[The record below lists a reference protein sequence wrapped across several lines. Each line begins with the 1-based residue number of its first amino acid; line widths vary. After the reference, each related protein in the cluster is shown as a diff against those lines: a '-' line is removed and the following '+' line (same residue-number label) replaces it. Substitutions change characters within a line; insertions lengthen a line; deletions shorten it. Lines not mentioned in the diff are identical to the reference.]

1 MLKLLMNISSVVFLV
16 CAVTYL
22 PLFFRFQSDLK
33 GAVQKSPDLFNIN
46 GLGEAVRLI
55 FDLSRRPE
63 IPPRLRTQAVRL
75 KRLLLVGWGSFAVMV
90 AAAIAK

>member
-55 FDLSRRPE
+55 SIYPEGRRYRRGCE
-63 IPPRLRTQAVRL
+63 H
-75 KRLLLVGWGSFAVMV
+75 KRFA
-90 AAAIAK
+90 